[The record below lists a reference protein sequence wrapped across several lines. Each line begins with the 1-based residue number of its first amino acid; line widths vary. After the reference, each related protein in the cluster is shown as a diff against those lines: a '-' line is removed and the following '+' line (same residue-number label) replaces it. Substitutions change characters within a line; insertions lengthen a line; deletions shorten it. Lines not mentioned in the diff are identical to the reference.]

1 MLRPMRNGRA
11 PFAQAAGRWSG
22 EVSQSYPTFGRKL
35 VVLHVDDDPMNLRVV
50 EEILGAF
57 GHRTIVAS
65 SGAEALTHLGNQLFD
80 VVLMD
85 IHMPGMS
92 GIEAVERLRRSDSPA
107 RDLPVIALTAD
118 VMTRRRQDYLD
129 LGFCDFV
136 AKPILVSGL
145 MDAIKKAAEP
155 APAAAQDL
163 RRAG

>member
-1 MLRPMRNGRA
+1 M
-11 PFAQAAGRWSG
+11 
-22 EVSQSYPTFGRKL
+22 SQSYPTFGRQL

-57 GHRTIVAS
+57 GHKAIAAR
-65 SGAEALTHLGNQLFD
+65 SGPEALAHLGRQLFD

-92 GIEAVERLRRSDSPA
+92 GIEAVERLRNSDSPA
-107 RDLPVIALTAD
+107 RHLPVIALTAD
-118 VMTRRRQDYLD
+118 VMSRRPEDYLA
-129 LGFCDFV
+129 LGFSDFV

-155 APAAAQDL
+155 TTATAQDL